1 MHARHWIA
9 PLLLTLASTAAVAQ
23 SHLQNYP
30 DKPVRM
36 IVPYAPGGSSD
47 ILARLL
53 GQRLGETM
61 GQTFVVDNRAGAGSM
76 IGTALTARAPADG
89 YTIILSDMPH
99 TINPAVYSK
108 VPYDPVNDF
117 TPVTLVARA
126 PTWLFLNPA
135 VPAKTVSEFVALAKK
150 QPGKLAIGSAGN
162 GSGTHLVAELLQR
175 GAGIQ
180 LTHVPFKGAGPS
192 IAAVVAGEIQASF
205 TSMPAALPFVQ
216 TGRLRPVG
224 VSSPQRNPAQP
235 DVPTFQESGI
245 PGLTLYHWFG
255 VLAPAGLPK
264 PVLARLGR
272 EITAAVHH
280 PATLERYK
288 TMLIEPASTSS
299 AEFLAL
305 IKSDLQ
311 RWGKVVKEAGIRAQ

>member
-1 MHARHWIA
+1 MRTPVWIA
-9 PLLLTLASTAAVAQ
+9 ALLLALTAATAMAEG
-23 SHLQNYP
+23 YP
-30 DKPVRM
+30 DKPIRL

-61 GQTFVVDNRAGAGSM
+61 GQPFVVDNRAGAGSM
-76 IGTALTARAPADG
+76 IGTALTAKAPADG
-89 YTIILSDMPH
+89 YTLILSDMPH

-108 VPYDPVNDF
+108 VPYDPVADF

-126 PTWLFLNPA
+126 PTWLFLNPS
-135 VPAKTVSEFVALAKK
+135 VPAKTVSEFVTLAKS

-216 TGRLRPVG
+216 SGRLRPVG
-224 VSSPQRNPAQP
+224 VSSAKRNPAQP

-245 PGLTLYHWFG
+245 PGLTLFHWFG

-264 PVLARLGR
+264 PVLAKLNQQ
-272 EITAAVHH
+272 IAAAVNL
-280 PATLERYK
+280 PATQERYK
-288 TMLIEPASTSS
+288 TMLIEPATSSS
-299 AEFLAL
+299 AEFRVL
-305 IKSDLQ
+305 IESDLQ
-311 RWGKVVKEAGIRAQ
+311 RWGRVVKEAGIKAL

>member
-9 PLLLTLASTAAVAQ
+9 LLLALTGTAAVAQ
-23 SHLQNYP
+23 SRLQNYP

-53 GQRLGETM
+53 GQRLGESM

-150 QPGKLAIGSAGN
+150 QPGRLAIGSAGN

-175 GAGIQ
+175 GAGIR

-245 PGLTLYHWFG
+245 PDLTLFHWFG

-264 PVLARLGR
+264 PVLARLGT

-280 PATLERYK
+280 PATGERYK

-299 AEFLAL
+299 AEFRAL
-305 IKSDLQ
+305 IVSDLQ
-311 RWGKVVKEAGIRAQ
+311 RWGRVVKEAGIKAQ

>member
-1 MHARHWIA
+1 MRTPVWIA
-9 PLLLTLASTAAVAQ
+9 ALLLALTAATAMAEG
-23 SHLQNYP
+23 YP
-30 DKPVRM
+30 DKPIRL

-61 GQTFVVDNRAGAGSM
+61 GQPFVVDNRAGAGSM
-76 IGTALTARAPADG
+76 IGTALTAKAPADG
-89 YTIILSDMPH
+89 YTLILSDMPH

-108 VPYDPVNDF
+108 VPYDPVGDF

-126 PTWLFLNPA
+126 PTWLFLNPS
-135 VPAKTVSEFVALAKK
+135 VPAKTVSEFVTLAKS

-216 TGRLRPVG
+216 SGRLRPVG
-224 VSSPQRNPAQP
+224 VSSAKRNPAQP

-245 PGLTLYHWFG
+245 PGLTLFHWFG

-264 PVLARLGR
+264 PVLAKLNQQ
-272 EITAAVHH
+272 IAAAVNL
-280 PATLERYK
+280 PATQERYK
-288 TMLIEPASTSS
+288 TMLIEPATSSS
-299 AEFLAL
+299 AEFRVL
-305 IKSDLQ
+305 IGSDLQ
-311 RWGKVVKEAGIRAQ
+311 RWGRVVKEAGIKAL

>member
-1 MHARHWIA
+1 MRTPVWIA
-9 PLLLTLASTAAVAQ
+9 ALLLALTAATAMAE
-23 SHLQNYP
+23 SYP
-30 DKPVRM
+30 DKPIRL

-53 GQRLGETM
+53 GQRLSETM
-61 GQTFVVDNRAGAGSM
+61 GQPFVVDNRAGAGSM
-76 IGTALTARAPADG
+76 IGTALTAKSPADG
-89 YTIILSDMPH
+89 YTLILSDMPH

-108 VPYDPVNDF
+108 VPYDPVGDF

-126 PTWLFLNPA
+126 PTWLFLNPT
-135 VPAKTVSEFVALAKK
+135 VPAKTVSEFVALAKN

-216 TGRLRPVG
+216 SGRLRPVG
-224 VSSPQRNPAQP
+224 VSSAKRNPAQP

-245 PGLTLYHWFG
+245 PGLTLFHWFG
-255 VLAPAGLPK
+255 VLAPAGLSK
-264 PVLARLGR
+264 PVLAKLNQQ
-272 EITAAVHH
+272 IAAAVNF
-280 PATLERYK
+280 PATQERYK
-288 TMLIEPASTSS
+288 TMLIEPATSS
-299 AEFLAL
+299 PAEFRAL
-305 IKSDLQ
+305 IVSDLQ
-311 RWGKVVKEAGIRAQ
+311 RWGKVVKEAGIKAL

>member
-1 MHARHWIA
+1 MRTPVWIA
-9 PLLLTLASTAAVAQ
+9 ALLLALTAATAMAEG
-23 SHLQNYP
+23 YP
-30 DKPVRM
+30 DKPIRL

-61 GQTFVVDNRAGAGSM
+61 GQPFVVDNRAGAGSM
-76 IGTALTARAPADG
+76 IGTALTAKAPADG
-89 YTIILSDMPH
+89 YTLILSDMPH

-108 VPYDPVNDF
+108 VPYDPVGDF

-126 PTWLFLNPA
+126 PTWLFLNPS
-135 VPAKTVSEFVALAKK
+135 VPAKTVSEFVALAKS

-216 TGRLRPVG
+216 SGRLRPVG
-224 VSSPQRNPAQP
+224 VSSAKRNPAQP

-245 PGLTLYHWFG
+245 PGLTLFHWFG

-264 PVLARLGR
+264 PVLAKLNQQ
-272 EITAAVHH
+272 IAAAVNL
-280 PATLERYK
+280 PATQERYK
-288 TMLIEPASTSS
+288 TMLIEPATSSS
-299 AEFLAL
+299 AEFRVL
-305 IKSDLQ
+305 IESDLQ
-311 RWGKVVKEAGIRAQ
+311 RWGRVVKEAGIKAL

>member
-1 MHARHWIA
+1 MRAQHWIA
-9 PLLLTLASTAAVAQ
+9 PLLLALTTAAAVA
-23 SHLQNYP
+23 QNYP
-30 DKPVRM
+30 DKPIRL

-53 GQRLGETM
+53 GQRLSETM
-61 GQTFVVDNRAGAGSM
+61 GQIFVVDNRAGAGSM
-76 IGTALTARAPADG
+76 IGTALTAKAPADG

-108 VPYDPVNDF
+108 VPYDPINDF
-117 TPVTLVARA
+117 TPITLVARA
-126 PTWLFLNPA
+126 PTWLFLNPS
-135 VPAKTVSEFVALAKK
+135 VPAKTVREFVALAKK

-175 GAGIQ
+175 GADIQ
-180 LTHVPFKGAGPS
+180 LTHVPYKGAGPS

-224 VSSPQRNPAQP
+224 VSSAQRNPAQP

-245 PGLTLYHWFG
+245 PGLTLFHWFG

-264 PVLARLGR
+264 PVLARLGK
-272 EITAAVHH
+272 EITTAVNH
-280 PATLERYK
+280 PATQERYK

-299 AEFLAL
+299 AEFRAL
-305 IKSDLQ
+305 IESDLR
-311 RWGKVVKEAGIRAQ
+311 RWGKVVKEAGIKAE

>member
-1 MHARHWIA
+1 MRTPIWIA
-9 PLLLTLASTAAVAQ
+9 PLLLVFVAASAIAQ
-23 SHLQNYP
+23 SYP
-30 DKPVRM
+30 DKPIRM

-53 GQRLGETM
+53 GQRLTELM
-61 GQTFVVDNRAGAGSM
+61 GQVVVVDNRAGAGSM
-76 IGTALTARAPADG
+76 IGTALTAKAPADG

-108 VPYDPVNDF
+108 VPYDPINDF

-126 PTWLFLNPA
+126 PTWLFLNPS

-150 QPGKLAIGSAGN
+150 QPGKFAIGSAGN

-192 IAAVVAGEIQASF
+192 ITAVVAGEIQASF
-205 TSMPAALPFVQ
+205 SSMPAALPFVQ

-224 VSSPQRNPAQP
+224 VSSAQRNPAQP

-245 PGLTLYHWFG
+245 PSLTLFHWFG

-264 PVLARLGR
+264 PVLARLGK
-272 EITAAVHH
+272 EITAAVNH
-280 PATLERYK
+280 PATQERYK

-299 AEFLAL
+299 AEFRAL
-305 IKSDLQ
+305 IESDLQ
-311 RWGKVVKEAGIRAQ
+311 RWGKVVREAGIKAE

>member
-1 MHARHWIA
+1 MRAQLWIA
-9 PLLLTLASTAAVAQ
+9 PLLLALTTAAAVA
-23 SHLQNYP
+23 QNYP
-30 DKPVRM
+30 DKPIRL

-53 GQRLGETM
+53 GQRLSETM
-61 GQTFVVDNRAGAGSM
+61 GQIFVVDNRAGAGSM
-76 IGTALTARAPADG
+76 IGTALTAKAPADG

-108 VPYDPVNDF
+108 VPYDPINDF
-117 TPVTLVARA
+117 TPITLVARA
-126 PTWLFLNPA
+126 PTWLFLNPS
-135 VPAKTVSEFVALAKK
+135 VPAKTVREFVALAKK

-175 GAGIQ
+175 GADIQ
-180 LTHVPFKGAGPS
+180 LTHVPYKGAGPS

-224 VSSPQRNPAQP
+224 VSSAQRNPAQA

-245 PGLTLYHWFG
+245 PGLTLFHWFG

-264 PVLARLGR
+264 PVLARLGK
-272 EITAAVHH
+272 EITAAVNH
-280 PATLERYK
+280 PATQERYK
-288 TMLIEPASTSS
+288 TMLIEPASTSP
-299 AEFLAL
+299 AEFRAL
-305 IKSDLQ
+305 IESDLQ
-311 RWGKVVKEAGIRAQ
+311 RWGKVVKEAGIKAE

>member
-1 MHARHWIA
+1 MRTPVWIA
-9 PLLLTLASTAAVAQ
+9 ALLLALTAATAMAEG
-23 SHLQNYP
+23 YP
-30 DKPVRM
+30 DKPIRL

-61 GQTFVVDNRAGAGSM
+61 GQPFVVDNRAGAGSM
-76 IGTALTARAPADG
+76 IGTALTAKAPADG
-89 YTIILSDMPH
+89 YTLILSDMPH

-108 VPYDPVNDF
+108 VPYDPVGDF

-126 PTWLFLNPA
+126 PTWLFLNPS
-135 VPAKTVSEFVALAKK
+135 VPAKTVSEFVTLAKS

-216 TGRLRPVG
+216 SGRLRPVG
-224 VSSPQRNPAQP
+224 VSSAKRNPAQP

-245 PGLTLYHWFG
+245 PGLTLFHWFG

-264 PVLARLGR
+264 PVLAKLNQQ
-272 EITAAVHH
+272 IAAAVNL
-280 PATLERYK
+280 PATQERYK
-288 TMLIEPASTSS
+288 TMLIEPATSSS
-299 AEFLAL
+299 AEFRVL
-305 IKSDLQ
+305 IESDLQ
-311 RWGKVVKEAGIRAQ
+311 RWGRVVKEAGIKAL